1 MQAQPQQQAQAQP
14 AAGAAAAA
22 GAPPPAQPALPQPA
36 PQTPLRSGAL
46 LAPQG
51 GAAGAPGLRSV
62 RGAPHSGLGQDACAL
77 SWQAV
82 RASWTAWACRQPLR
96 HAAPCALL
104 GKSRACL
111 KPVTL
116 ALLCLRRKRWR

>member
-51 GAAGAPGLRSV
+51 GAAGAPGLRSDH
-62 RGAPHSGLGQDACAL
+62 GAPRTGVGQDACAL
-77 SWQAV
+77 SWQV
-82 RASWTAWACRQPLR
+82 TRALRTAWACRQPLR
-96 HAAPCALL
+96 QAAQCALL
-104 GKSRACL
+104 GSHA
-111 KPVTL
+111 PVSKHVTF
-116 ALLCLRRKRWR
+116 A